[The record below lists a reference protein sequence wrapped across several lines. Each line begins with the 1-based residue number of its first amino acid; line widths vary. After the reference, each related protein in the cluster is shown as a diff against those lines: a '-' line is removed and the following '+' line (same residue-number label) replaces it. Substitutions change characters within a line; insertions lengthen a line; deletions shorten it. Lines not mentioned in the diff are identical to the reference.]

1 MSGMLEAVTNLINF
15 EEKIRADR
23 MIAFYANKVGSS
35 VASEEVACINSVKR
49 VNLEIDFGF
58 NCIAQRHNLSSCMS

>member
-1 MSGMLEAVTNLINF
+1 MSGMFQAVTYFIYL
-15 EEKIRADR
+15 EEEVRADR

-49 VNLEIDFGF
+49 IDLEIDFGF
-58 NCIAQRHNLSSCMS
+58 NSIAQRHNLGSCMV